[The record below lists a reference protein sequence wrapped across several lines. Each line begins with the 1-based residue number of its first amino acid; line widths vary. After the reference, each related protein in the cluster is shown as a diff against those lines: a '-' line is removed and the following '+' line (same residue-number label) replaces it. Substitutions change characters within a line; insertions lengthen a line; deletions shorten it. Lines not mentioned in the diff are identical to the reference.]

1 MVILYPPALHI
12 FAVKFFY
19 FSTDF
24 AKAALELM
32 PKETGNKKVSVENS
46 KKFQAMVKE
55 LVKLNNGYL
64 TKSKTIAGKYFAFQI
79 SPKNIIY
86 VRGVLYCR

>member
-1 MVILYPPALHI
+1 
-12 FAVKFFY
+12 
-19 FSTDF
+19 
-24 AKAALELM
+24 M

-64 TKSKTIAGKYFAFQI
+64 TKSKTIAGKYYVCI
-79 SPKNIIY
+79 SDFPKEYHI
-86 VRGVLYCR
+86 GM

>member
-1 MVILYPPALHI
+1 
-12 FAVKFFY
+12 
-19 FSTDF
+19 
-24 AKAALELM
+24 M
-32 PKETGNKKVSVENS
+32 PKETGNKKVPVENS

-79 SPKNIIY
+79 SPKNIKY
-86 VRGVLYCR
+86 V